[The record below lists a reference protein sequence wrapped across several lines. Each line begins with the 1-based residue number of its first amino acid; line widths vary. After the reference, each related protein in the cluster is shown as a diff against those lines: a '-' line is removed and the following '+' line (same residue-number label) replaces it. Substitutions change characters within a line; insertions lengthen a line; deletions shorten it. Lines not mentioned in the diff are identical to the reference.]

1 MRLIGEEENGMT
13 VTLKIEGMTCG
24 HCVASVESAL
34 LGVSGVSAAKADLT
48 AKTAVVT
55 AAESV
60 DTKTLAAAV
69 DDIGFDV
76 VGIE

>member
-1 MRLIGEEENGMT
+1 MT

-34 LGVSGVSAAKADLT
+34 LSVPGVSAAKADLA

-55 AAESV
+55 AADDV
-60 DTKTLAAAV
+60 DAKALAAIV

>member
-1 MRLIGEEENGMT
+1 MT
-13 VTLKIEGMTCG
+13 ITMHIEGMTCG

-34 LGVSGVSAAKADLT
+34 LSVPGVSAAKADLA

-55 AAESV
+55 AA
-60 DTKTLAAAV
+60 DDIDAKALAAIV